1 MAVCFHRGR
10 LVQADLAAQFEV
22 SNTPVRVAMRQLS
35 VEGLTGFDTYRGD
48 VACTPTLDEVREVYE
63 IRLLLEPAAMR
74 KAVCKR

>member
-1 MAVCFHRGR
+1 
-10 LVQADLAAQFEV
+10 
-22 SNTPVRVAMRQLS
+22 MRQLS